1 MTAPVRWREPGP
13 VRWREPAHYGQPKTS
28 AAIQQTIHNVNCERL
43 RIPHGCFHY
52 DPVPMLRRMASQ
64 GFLVCQMPLARLG
77 LPSPSLCTACSRRWT
92 SSACLPILDVL
103 STPKFAVASGET
115 HDKNNGQHWCSPLS
129 LCARF
134 CDGQRRLLE
143 APERRDQADDRRPSR
158 RALRSC
164 AGAAAAAADHRDTCS
179 GTRACGIIVVLR

>member
-1 MTAPVRWREPGP
+1 MGSQKLRLPSSKQFTTSIVRGFE
-13 VRWREPAHYGQPKTS
+13 S
-28 AAIQQTIHNVNCERL
+28 
-43 RIPHGCFHY
+43 
-52 DPVPMLRRMASQ
+52 PMDDSITTPCPCLDACQARRAVSSV
-64 GFLVCQMPLARLG
+64 LDALARLG
-77 LPSPSLCTACSRRWT
+77 LPSPKSLCTACSRRWT

-143 APERRDQADDRRPSR
+143 APERRDQADDRCASR

>member
-1 MTAPVRWREPGP
+1 MGSQKLRQPSNKKFTTSIVRGFQSPMDASITTPCPCLDACYGGRAVSSVLDAASSAGQWAPGVALSKKPL
-13 VRWREPAHYGQPKTS
+13 HS
-28 AAIQQTIHNVNCERL
+28 LLAA
-43 RIPHGCFHY
+43 F
-52 DPVPMLRRMASQ
+52 
-64 GFLVCQMPLARLG
+64 F
-77 LPSPSLCTACSRRWT
+77 

-158 RALRSC
+158 RALRRC
-164 AGAAAAAADHRDTCS
+164 AGAAAAAAGDRDACS
-179 GTRACGIIVVLR
+179 GTRACDGIVVVLR